1 LNQKLWF
8 DPKTTKNKTKAKHI
22 KLQKNTKN
30 ILNKMDQNAKRKMK
44 NTKNIHPKSNNTNT
58 NPDNISWNKKH
69 IKDISQSL
77 NNNKKLNI
85 DDY

>member
-1 LNQKLWF
+1 
-8 DPKTTKNKTKAKHI
+8 
-22 KLQKNTKN
+22 
-30 ILNKMDQNAKRKMK
+30 MDQNAKRKMK